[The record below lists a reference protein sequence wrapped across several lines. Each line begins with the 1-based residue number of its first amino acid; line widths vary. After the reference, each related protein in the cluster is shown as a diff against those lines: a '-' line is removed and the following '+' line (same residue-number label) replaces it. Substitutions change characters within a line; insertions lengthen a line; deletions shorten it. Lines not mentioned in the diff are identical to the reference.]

1 MIDTA
6 RLILREMNEKDFD
19 ALNAVLADSDIMK
32 HYPYS
37 FDNARVRKW
46 ICTNMERY
54 RVLGFGLWAVTL
66 KDTGEMI
73 GDCGLTM
80 QNING
85 FIRPEIGY
93 HIRADRQ
100 KNGYAKEA
108 AIAVS
113 NWAFANT
120 PFKTLYSYMKAD
132 NIPSRKTAESIGMHF
147 VESYVDDEGEKTAV
161 YAIEKMTSSSA
172 FHRPAAVTESNNQ

>member
-1 MIDTA
+1 MIETA
-6 RLILREMNEKDFD
+6 RLILREMNEQDFD
-19 ALNAVLADSDIMK
+19 ALYAVLADSDIMK

-37 FDNARVRKW
+37 FDNARVKKW
-46 ICTNMERY
+46 IRTNMERY
-54 RVLGFGLWAVTL
+54 RVFGFGLWAVIL
-66 KDTGEMI
+66 KDTGKMI

-100 KNGYAKEA
+100 RNGYAKEA
-108 AIAVS
+108 AIAVR

-120 PFKTLYSYMKAD
+120 PFKALYSYMKAE
-132 NIPSRKTAESIGMHF
+132 NMPSWKTAESIGMHL
-147 VESYVDDEGEKTAV
+147 VENYVDGEGEKTLV
-161 YAIEKMTSSSA
+161 YVIERENPSLLQTITCN
-172 FHRPAAVTESNNQ
+172 RTL